1 VALCSPLCP
10 CSSDCIFILYYFAS
24 SWTEKKRFDWIWFD
38 LGPKTSPGRG
48 AYSVSAGRGEL
59 KVTPLSNQQQ
69 LVEKYFLR
77 RLRLL
82 LQNNRNTDEY
92 FQTRCLKTENLTAG
106 YLTRLRHVLGLRLAH
121 GCDVFSI
128 QFTINYFH
136 LFCCIL
142 HGQLC
147 ISHCIAKCEL

>member
-1 VALCSPLCP
+1 
-10 CSSDCIFILYYFAS
+10 
-24 SWTEKKRFDWIWFD
+24 
-38 LGPKTSPGRG
+38 
-48 AYSVSAGRGEL
+48 L

-82 LQNNRNTDEY
+82 LQNDRNTDKY

-128 QFTINYFH
+128 QLLLTTFTYFVAYCMDSSV
-136 LFCCIL
+136 LV
-142 HGQLC
+142 
-147 ISHCIAKCEL
+147 IAKCKL